1 MLLKILK
8 WNWDE
13 KWNESEIVFVII
25 SQKSK
30 ILSTVVLC
38 LHKENDI
45 KKTVKRKIGKVRV
58 F

>member
-1 MLLKILK
+1 ML
-8 WNWDE
+8 
-13 KWNESEIVFVII
+13 VIK

-38 LHKENDI
+38 LHKEKDI

-58 F
+58 FKK